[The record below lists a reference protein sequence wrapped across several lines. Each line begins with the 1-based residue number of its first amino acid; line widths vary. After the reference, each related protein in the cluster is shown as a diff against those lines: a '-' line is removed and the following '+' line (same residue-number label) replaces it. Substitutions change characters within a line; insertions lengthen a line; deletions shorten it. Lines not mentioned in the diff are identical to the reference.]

1 MPLFWHRRDRRI
13 ADNRGLAAAT
23 DRDDDPVV
31 PVVVLDP
38 AVTATLGERKR
49 AFVDRACR
57 ALRAAYRDRG
67 SDLVVRTG
75 SAADVLPALCA
86 AYDADRVVYN
96 ECYEPTRREQARAV
110 ESALEGD
117 AETAT
122 HVDAVLVDPATLE
135 PRYPTH
141 SQFHADWQRR
151 PKPEPAAEPTAED
164 LASISDD
171 KPIPVAETTI
181 DLPEASTAAARER
194 LESFCASGITQ
205 YADRRDDLEAAVEN
219 PTDAVS
225 RLSPHLAGG
234 TIGIREVWAAVTDV
248 FESVGDRERRNVEK
262 YGSEL
267 SWREWNYLLL
277 YEFPDLASDNYDD
290 PPNEIAWRNDD
301 AELTAWKRGETG
313 YPLVDAGMRQ
323 LEREGYV
330 HNRPRQ
336 VVASFLTKHLLIDWR
351 IGAAHFRDR
360 LVDHDPATNAGS
372 WQWIASTGTD
382 SVDVRIFDP
391 VAQLAKYDEEGAFV
405 REYVPELESVPAD
418 HLIEWPTLPAAVRAD
433 LAPDYPDPIVDRNA
447 AYGRAQRVFETAL
460 GKDG

>member
-1 MPLFWHRRDRRI
+1 MNLFWHRRDRRL
-13 ADNRGLAAAT
+13 ADNCGLAAAAS
-23 DRDDDPVV
+23 RDDGPVV
-31 PVVVLDP
+31 PVFVIDP
-38 AVTATLGERKR
+38 IVTATLGERKR
-49 AFVDRACR
+49 AFVDRA
-57 ALRAAYRDRG
+57 LRTLREQYRDRG

-75 SAADVLPALCA
+75 SAAEVLPSLSA
-86 AYDADRVVYN
+86 AYDADHVVYN
-96 ECYEPTRREQARAV
+96 ECYEPTRREQGRAV
-110 ESALEGD
+110 ESALNVGSSS
-117 AETAT
+117 
-122 HVDAVLVDPATLE
+122 HVDSVLVDPTTLE
-135 PRYPTH
+135 SRYPTY

-171 KPIPVAETTI
+171 EPISVTDTAI
-181 DLPEASTAAARER
+181 DLPEASTAAARDR
-194 LESFCASGITQ
+194 LDAFCTSGITQ
-205 YADRRDDLEAAVEN
+205 YKDRRDDLEAAVAE

-248 FESVGDRERRNVEK
+248 FESVDGRERRNVEK

-277 YEFPDLASDNYDD
+277 YEFPELASENYND

-301 AELTAWKRGETG
+301 AELAAWKRGETG

-391 VAQLAKYDEEGAFV
+391 VAQLAKYDDEGAFV

-418 HLIEWPTLPAAVRAD
+418 QLIEWPTLPADVRAD

-447 AYGRAQRVFETAL
+447 AYGRAQRVFEAAL
-460 GKDG
+460 GNGG